1 MPTRDPQWPHRK
13 LDYQTPVSDPPA
25 VGSSG
30 LQLIVGFFIA
40 LVVPPLAI
48 FVSAGAGVRALGMIL
63 LVGSVVGINAIAL
76 LNFFRPGR
84 RAFAV
89 GLWIG
94 FAAAVALIVLFLM
107 TAKHIT

>member
-25 VGSSG
+25 VGLSG

-63 LVGSVVGINAIAL
+63 LVGSGVGINAIAL

-84 RAFAV
+84 RAVSVGVWVGFSAGGGAV
-89 GLWIG
+89 V
-94 FAAAVALIVLFLM
+94 AVFF
-107 TAKHIT
+107 